1 MTIAPPAMVKNG
13 VFIRC
18 TGFSGA
24 SDWLCS
30 GILSL
35 SERNASRIVT
45 KGSVVRVLV
54 KRSGVGKKP
63 VAYPLRHAEHFFF
76 DGSNEVAAKPSE
88 CATGNQFS
96 PPC

>member
-24 SDWLCS
+24 SDWLYS
-30 GILSL
+30 GIVSL
-35 SERNASRIVT
+35 SERNASRLAK
-45 KGSVVRVLV
+45 KGSVVRVLA
-54 KRSGVGKKP
+54 KRSGLGEKP
-63 VAYPLRHAEHFFF
+63 VAYALRHAKDFF

-88 CATGNQFS
+88 RATGNQFS